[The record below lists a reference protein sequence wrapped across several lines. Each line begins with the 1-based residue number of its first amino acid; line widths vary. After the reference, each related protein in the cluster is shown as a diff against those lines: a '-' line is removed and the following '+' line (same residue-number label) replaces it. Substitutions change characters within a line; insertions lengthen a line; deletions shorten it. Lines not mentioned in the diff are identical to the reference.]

1 MKIHEVKVYQ
11 EFDAPASQIWEA
23 MNDHVT
29 FGKMMGQKVV
39 RIVDSSDPAN
49 VNGVGSIRSLGLPV
63 VVEET
68 IMRSEKSTLIEY
80 KITKGTPLHHH
91 YGSIGFTDLSAGR
104 SSVTY
109 TIELGSRI
117 PLVAAIVRAA
127 LQKGIADGL
136 RNHARRLNKKQTV

>member
-11 EFDAPASQIWEA
+11 EFDASAAQIWEA
-23 MNDHVT
+23 MNDHAT

-39 RIVDSSDPAN
+39 RIVDSSDHAN
-49 VNGVGSIRSLGLPV
+49 INGVGSVRSLGLPIA
-63 VVEET
+63 VEET
-68 IMRSEKSTLIEY
+68 IIRSEKHSLIEY

-91 YGSIGFTDLSAGR
+91 YGRVRFADISTGR

-109 TIELGSRI
+109 EIELGSKI
-117 PLVAAIVRAA
+117 PLVAAIVKAA

-136 RNHARRLNKKQTV
+136 RNHAERIKKKQAL